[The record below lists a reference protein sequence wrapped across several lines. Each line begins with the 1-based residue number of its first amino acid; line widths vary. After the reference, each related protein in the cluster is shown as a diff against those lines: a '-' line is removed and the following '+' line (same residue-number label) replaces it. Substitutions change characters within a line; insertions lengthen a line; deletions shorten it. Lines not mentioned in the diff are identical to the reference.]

1 MQHDDQD
8 LIRARAHQIWEREGR
23 PDGRHIE
30 HWEMASAEMASEAKP
45 AKKPAS
51 LAKARARKA
60 AEKTESVVIAMPR
73 KRTTRKAAVAA

>member
-30 HWEMASAEMASEAKP
+30 HWEMASAELGSEAKP

-60 AEKTESVVIAMPR
+60 AEGGFTGG
-73 KRTTRKAAVAA
+73 